1 MKSEFPE
8 EVLNI
13 LNRPIDPAALSQA
26 PRGLTSIKSIYI
38 TERLNEAFGIGGWYV
53 RDEMVQFQPP
63 ATVVKEIRHEAVEV
77 TTPAFVVVKAHLEF
91 KDFPSFRASAY
102 GGNNNPDLG
111 DAYKG
116 AVSDAISKICA
127 MYLGV
132 AADVYKGLPADRNG
146 SMTQAEVVARGK
158 AKAATLRAQLEAS
171 LAVTPENPDGEPPID
186 AYEDVPPVEEVP
198 RHTPKPLIPKPKPPA
213 GANDV
218 HDDAAISEGKA
229 KRFWALS
236 HSTGKTKVEIQSALA
251 AMGLSSIDN
260 CPWKGKTYESLCEWA
275 GRA

>member
-1 MKSEFPE
+1 M
-8 EVLNI
+8 
-13 LNRPIDPAALSQA
+13 
-26 PRGLTSIKSIYI
+26 
-38 TERLNEAFGIGGWYV
+38 

-63 ATVVKEIRHEAVEV
+63 ATVVKEIRHESLLEV
-77 TTPAFVVVKAHLEF
+77 TTPSFVVVNAHLEL
-91 KDFPSFRASAY
+91 KDFPSFKASAY

-158 AKAATLRAQLEAS
+158 AKAATLRTQLDAS
-171 LAVTPENPDGEPPID
+171 LAVTPENPDSEPPID
-186 AYEDVPPVEEVP
+186 AYEDGPVEEVP